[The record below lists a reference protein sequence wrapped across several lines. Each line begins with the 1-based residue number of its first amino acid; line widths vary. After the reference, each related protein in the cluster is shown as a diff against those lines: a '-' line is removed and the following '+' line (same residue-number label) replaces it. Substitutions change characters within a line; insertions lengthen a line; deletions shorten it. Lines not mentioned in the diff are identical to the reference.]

1 MTANALFTDISELVQ
16 MPLRAQGNGPV
27 SVLRNAYL
35 WVSHGK
41 VVRSGPLSDLPT
53 AAVATRISLEGRAVV
68 PGLVDSHTHCVF
80 AGDRMDEMAR
90 RARGETYEEIAA
102 AGGGIRRSVAA
113 LRETPQAE
121 VIRASRQRLQHM
133 LSRGTT
139 TVEIKSGYGLEVSQE
154 RAHLQTIAA
163 VAQQAPVDTRMTLL
177 AHGFPAN
184 TDPAVHIDAF
194 CTLIAEVGRLKMA
207 HYVDAFVEH
216 GVLTPQ
222 HARQLTHAAQAAGL
236 RVKLHVDQ
244 LRDGNGAALAA
255 ELGAL
260 SADHLEYTGASGA
273 AALAKAGT
281 IATLLPGCGLF
292 LGKGPWPDGRALRD
306 AGVEVAV
313 ATDCNPG
320 SSMVS
325 DLFLCATL
333 AATRCGLT
341 LEEALWGA
349 TRGGAKALDLHDR
362 GGLLEGERADFVVL
376 DHADWRAALYMPGS
390 TPIYAVARA
399 GTWAIPPGVQP
410 GQ

>member
-1 MTANALFTDISELVQ
+1 MTANALYTDISQLVQ
-16 MPLRAQGNGPV
+16 MPLREEGNAPI
-27 SVLRNAYL
+27 SVQQDAYL
-35 WVSHGK
+35 WVSHGQ
-41 VVRSGPLSDLPT
+41 VVRSGPLRELPT

-113 LRETPQAE
+113 LREASQAD
-121 VIRASRQRLQHM
+121 VVQAAQRRLRHM
-133 LSRGTT
+133 LGRGTT
-139 TVEIKSGYGLEVSQE
+139 TVEIKSGYGLTVELE
-154 RAHLQTIAA
+154 RRHLQMIAA
-163 VAQQAPVDTRMTLL
+163 VAQGAPVETRITLL
-177 AHGFPAN
+177 AHGFPAQ
-184 TDPAVHIDAF
+184 TAPGAHIDAF
-194 CTLIAEVGRLKMA
+194 CALIAECGRLQTA
-207 HYVDAFVEH
+207 HHVDAFVEH

-222 HARQLTHAAQAAGL
+222 HARQLAHAAQAAGL
-236 RVKLHVDQ
+236 KVKLHVDQ
-244 LRDGNGAALAA
+244 LRDGDGAALAA

-260 SADHLEYTGASGA
+260 SADHLEYTGPGGA

-281 IATLLPGCGLF
+281 MATLLPGCGLF
-292 LGKGPWPDGRALRD
+292 LGKGPWPNGRALRD
-306 AGVEVAV
+306 SGVEVAV

-325 DLFLCATL
+325 DLLLCATL

-362 GGLLEGERADFVVL
+362 GGLLHGERADFVVL

-399 GTWAIPPGVQP
+399 GAWAVAPAV
-410 GQ
+410 